1 MGHLCVWYCVG
12 FGSNKLMEGN
22 NFLLLHQSGINRVL
36 NVTSIDESNCAYESD
51 FFGRKSYFTSSA
63 LVSGKEW
70 LASISKMLLTKT
82 LGLKV
87 FKMAIG
93 RCVDQKYCIN
103 IIDL

>member
-1 MGHLCVWYCVG
+1 MG
-12 FGSNKLMEGN
+12 FRSDKLMEGN
-22 NFLLLHQSGINRVL
+22 HYLLLQQPGFNAFLVVSINQ
-36 NVTSIDESNCAYESD
+36 TTESNCVYKSD
-51 FFGRKSYFTSSA
+51 LFGRKSYVTSSA

-93 RCVDQKYCIN
+93 CCVVQKYCIN
-103 IIDL
+103 VIYV